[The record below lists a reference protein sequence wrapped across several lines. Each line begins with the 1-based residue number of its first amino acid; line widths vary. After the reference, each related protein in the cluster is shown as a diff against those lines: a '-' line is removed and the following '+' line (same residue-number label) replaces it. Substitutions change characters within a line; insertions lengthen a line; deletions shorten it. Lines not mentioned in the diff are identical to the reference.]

1 MCLYSIL
8 AQPMIKLSS
17 YRQDFKLNLKLA
29 LPIMAGQVGQV
40 LVNFIDN
47 IMVGQLGASA
57 LAAVSLA
64 ISIYISLMVV
74 GMGISFAL
82 PPLVA
87 QAHGMLKHRRISV
100 LFKHSLLINVIY
112 ALICILII
120 EIGMPILDH
129 LGQDPE
135 VVALAKPYLRISG
148 WTMIPLMIF
157 QALRCHSDGLS
168 ETKPA
173 MIATLVGNVFNVL
186 FNYMLIYGK
195 LGAPALGVEGAAF
208 GTFLARILMIAIMI
222 AIMMRW
228 KDLWSYIRNAD
239 YKVYQAGV
247 TKKLLSLGIPTSMQ
261 MFFEVTAFAA
271 AALIMG
277 TLGKTPQAAHQIAI
291 NLAAMTFLTC
301 TGLGMAATIRVGN
314 QLGQN
319 NTSGLYKAGMSAII
333 QVVLFML
340 IAALLFIG
348 LRDVLPQLYIDDKA
362 VIKIASVLLIMAA
375 IFQVSDGIQV
385 VALGVLR
392 GMQDVKVPMVITF
405 LAYWVCGI
413 PISYIAARYLNLGPV
428 GVWMGLV
435 IGLTISAILLTRR
448 FIVRSRM
455 A

>member
-1 MCLYSIL
+1 
-8 AQPMIKLSS
+8 MIKLSS

-47 IMVGQLGASA
+47 IMVGQLGATA

-82 PPLVA
+82 PPLAA
-87 QAHGMLKHRRISV
+87 QAHGMLKHKRISV

-112 ALICILII
+112 AFICVVII
-120 EIGMPILDH
+120 ELGLPILDH

-173 MIATLVGNVFNVL
+173 MIATLIGNVFNVL

-195 LGAPALGVEGAAF
+195 LGAPALGVEGAAL
-208 GTFLARILMIAIMI
+208 GTFLARIVMIAIMI
-222 AIMMRW
+222 AILMRW
-228 KDLWSYIRNAD
+228 KDLWPYIKNAN
-239 YKVYQAGV
+239 YMVYRSSVA
-247 TKKLLSLGIPTSMQ
+247 KKLLSLGIPTSMQ

-340 IAALLFIG
+340 VAAFLFVG
-348 LRDVLPQLYIDDKA
+348 LRDVLPHLYIDDDA
-362 VIKIASVLLIMAA
+362 VIQIASVLLIMAA
-375 IFQVSDGIQV
+375 IFQVSDGVQV

-392 GMQDVKVPMVITF
+392 GMQDVKVPMLITF
-405 LAYWVCGI
+405 LAYWLCGI
-413 PISYIAARYLNLGPV
+413 PISYISARHLNFGPI

-435 IGLTISAILLTRR
+435 IGLTVSAVLLTRR
-448 FIVRSRM
+448 FYIRSR
-455 A
+455 AIAT

>member
-1 MCLYSIL
+1 
-8 AQPMIKLSS
+8 MIKLST
-17 YRQDFKLNLKLA
+17 YRKDFRLNLKLA

-47 IMVGQLGASA
+47 IMVGQLGATA

-87 QAHGMLKHRRISV
+87 QAHGMLKHKRISV

-112 ALICILII
+112 AMLVIFII
-120 EIGMPILDH
+120 ELSMPLLDH

-157 QALRCHSDGLS
+157 QSLRCYSDGLS

-173 MIATLVGNVFNVL
+173 MIATLIGNVFNVL

-195 LGAPALGVEGAAF
+195 LGAPALGVEGAAL
-208 GTFLARILMIAIMI
+208 GTLLARIVMIGIMI
-222 AIMMRW
+222 AILMRW
-228 KDLWSYIRNAD
+228 KDLWSYIKNAD
-239 YKVYQAGV
+239 YKVYDQQVA
-247 TKKLLSLGIPTSMQ
+247 KKLLSLGIPTSMQ

-277 TLGKTPQAAHQIAI
+277 TLGKVPQAAHQIAI

-314 QLGQN
+314 QLGQRN
-319 NTSGLYKAGMSAII
+319 NTGLYKAGMSAIL
-333 QVVLFML
+333 QVILFML
-340 IAALLFIG
+340 IAAIVFVG
-348 LRDVLPQLYIDDKA
+348 LRNVLPHLYIDDAA

-375 IFQVSDGIQV
+375 IFQVSDGVQV

-392 GMQDVKVPMVITF
+392 GMQDVKMPMVITF
-405 LAYWVCGI
+405 LAYWICGI
-413 PISYIAARYLNLGPV
+413 PISYISAHYLDLGPM
-428 GVWMGLV
+428 GVWLGLV
-435 IGLTISAILLTRR
+435 IGLTVSAILLTRR
-448 FIVRSRM
+448 FYVRSRM
-455 A
+455 MIHR

>member
-1 MCLYSIL
+1 
-8 AQPMIKLSS
+8 MINLST
-17 YRQDFKLNLKLA
+17 YKQDFRLNLKLA

-47 IMVGQLGASA
+47 VMVGQLGATA

-74 GMGISFAL
+74 GMGISMAL

-87 QAHGMLKHRRISV
+87 QAHGMGKHKRISI
-100 LFKHSLLINVIY
+100 LFKHSLLINITY
-112 ALICILII
+112 ALIVVLII
-120 EIGMPILDH
+120 ELGMPLLDH

-135 VVALAKPYLRISG
+135 VVNLAKPYLRLSG

-157 QALRCHSDGLS
+157 QSLRCYSDGLS

-173 MIATLVGNVFNVL
+173 MIATLIGNVFNVL

-195 LGAPALGVEGAAF
+195 LGAPALGVEGAAL
-208 GTFLARILMIAIMI
+208 GTLLARIIMI
-222 AIMMRW
+222 GIMIIILMRW
-228 KDLWSYIRNAD
+228 KDLWSFIKKANYR
-239 YKVYQAGV
+239 VYEWGIA
-247 TKKLLSLGIPTSMQ
+247 KKLLSIGIPTSMQ
-261 MFFEVTAFAA
+261 MFFEVSAFAV

-277 TLGKTPQAAHQIAI
+277 TLGKVPQAAHQIAI

-319 NTSGLYKAGMSAII
+319 NTTGLYKAGMSAII
-333 QVVLFML
+333 QVTLFML
-340 IAALLFIG
+340 IAALVFVG
-348 LRDVLPQLYIDDKA
+348 LRDVLPLMYIEDKA
-362 VIKIASVLLIMAA
+362 VIQIASVLLIMAA

-392 GMQDVKVPMVITF
+392 GMQDVKIPMMITF
-405 LAYWVCGI
+405 LAYWICGI
-413 PISYIAARYLNLGPV
+413 PISYISARFLGLGPL
-428 GVWMGLV
+428 GVWLGLV

-448 FIVRSRM
+448 FYVRSRM
-455 A
+455 TIHRSKAV

>member
-1 MCLYSIL
+1 
-8 AQPMIKLSS
+8 MIKLSS
-17 YRQDFKLNLKLA
+17 YHQDFKLNLKLA

-87 QAHGMLKHRRISV
+87 QAHGMLKHKRISV

-112 ALICILII
+112 ALICVVII
-120 EIGMPILDH
+120 ELGMPILDH

-173 MIATLVGNVFNVL
+173 MIATLIGNVFNVL

-208 GTFLARILMIAIMI
+208 GTFLARIVMIAIMI
-222 AIMMRW
+222 GILMRW
-228 KDLWSYIRNAD
+228 KDLWGYIKNAN
-239 YKVYQAGV
+239 YKVYQTSV
-247 TKKLLSLGIPTSMQ
+247 VKKLLSLGIPTSMQ

-314 QLGQN
+314 QLGKN
-319 NTSGLYKAGMSAII
+319 NATGLYKAGMSAII

-348 LRDVLPQLYIDDKA
+348 LRNVLPQLYIDDDA
-362 VIKIASVLLIMAA
+362 VIQIASVLLIMAA

-392 GMQDVKVPMVITF
+392 GMQDVKIPMLITF

-413 PISYIAARYLNLGPV
+413 PISYLSARYLNLGPV
-428 GVWMGLV
+428 GIWMGLV

-448 FIVRSRM
+448 FVVRSRM
-455 A
+455 AVHRSKTI

>member
-1 MCLYSIL
+1 
-8 AQPMIKLSS
+8 MIKLSS

>member
-1 MCLYSIL
+1 
-8 AQPMIKLSS
+8 MIKLSS
-17 YRQDFKLNLKLA
+17 YHQDFKLNLKLA

-87 QAHGMLKHRRISV
+87 QAHGMLKHKRISV

-112 ALICILII
+112 ALICVVII
-120 EIGMPILDH
+120 ELGMPILDH

-173 MIATLVGNVFNVL
+173 MIATLIGNVFNVL

-208 GTFLARILMIAIMI
+208 GTFLARIVMIAIMI
-222 AIMMRW
+222 GILMRW
-228 KDLWSYIRNAD
+228 KDLWGYIKNAN
-239 YKVYQAGV
+239 YKVYETSVA
-247 TKKLLSLGIPTSMQ
+247 KKLLSLGIPTSMQ

-314 QLGQN
+314 QLGKN
-319 NTSGLYKAGMSAII
+319 NATGLYKAGMSAII

-348 LRDVLPQLYIDDKA
+348 LRNVLPQLYIDDDA
-362 VIKIASVLLIMAA
+362 VIQIASVLLIMAA

-392 GMQDVKVPMVITF
+392 GMQDVKIPMLITF

-413 PISYIAARYLNLGPV
+413 PISYLSARYLNLGPV
-428 GVWMGLV
+428 GIWMGLV

-448 FIVRSRM
+448 FVVRSRM
-455 A
+455 AVHRSKTV